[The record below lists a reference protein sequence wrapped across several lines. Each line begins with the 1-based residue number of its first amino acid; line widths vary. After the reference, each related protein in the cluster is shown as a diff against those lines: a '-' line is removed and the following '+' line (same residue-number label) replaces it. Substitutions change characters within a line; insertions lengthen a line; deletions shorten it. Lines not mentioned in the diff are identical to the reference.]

1 MASVA
6 GNTAAAADYLTGYQ
20 AYDTEA
26 EEDESP
32 DQFLLNEDPPV
43 HVHSNGNNTGRFS
56 SRGDKHLINSY

>member
-6 GNTAAAADYLTGYQ
+6 GNTAATADYLTGYQ

-32 DQFLLNEDPPV
+32 HQFLLNEDPPV
-43 HVHSNGNNTGRFS
+43 HVHCNGNNTG
-56 SRGDKHLINSY
+56 